1 MEVKMLHRL
10 INIVGFALFYMLSS
24 NTYSWTIN
32 SNFESKSLG
41 QTAVG
46 TDAFSQASQGL
57 INNEID
63 AFSGDQVAKL
73 PIEAGDAGF
82 GRWGGIF
89 DFPSNLKKG
98 DEIWVKVSIW
108 FPEGF
113 FYNAN
118 PWLKFIRVK
127 TPSGYNDWYIANKG
141 SANPFQ
147 FIYEGEQV
155 WSRFGTQSDAI
166 RYNVWETYEMYLKLD
181 NVSTTNGGEA
191 LVRVWKNGLLLGEFR
206 DRRTLGNADQ
216 EANAVY
222 LFTYWNG
229 ENSPS
234 QHLYV
239 DDIVITNET
248 PAQRDKQGNPLI
260 GENSPRGPLPPVG
273 PTIIR

>member
-1 MEVKMLHRL
+1 MFSRL
-10 INIVGFALFYMLSS
+10 VSILSFLLYCLIS
-24 NTYSWTIN
+24 SSTYAWVVN
-32 SNFESKSLG
+32 SDFESRNLG
-41 QTAVG
+41 ETAVG
-46 TDAFSQASQGL
+46 ADAFSQGTHGI
-57 INNEID
+57 INNDIA
-63 AFSGDQVAKL
+63 AFSGTKIAKL

-82 GRWGGIF
+82 GRWGGIY
-89 DFPSNLKKG
+89 DLPSNLKKG

-155 WSRFGTQSDAI
+155 WSRFGTQNEAI
-166 RYNVWETYEMYLKLD
+166 RYNVWETYEMYLKFD
-181 NVSTTNGGEA
+181 NVSTSNGGQA
-191 LVRVWKNGLLLGEFR
+191 LVRVWKNGVLLGEFR
-206 DRRTLGNADQ
+206 DRRTLGNETQ

-248 PAQRDKQGNPLI
+248 PAGRDMHGNPFI
-260 GENSPRGPLPPVG
+260 GAASPRSSLPPVS
-273 PTIIR
+273 PKIVK